1 MISEMIQPKN
11 KKKKVYDGKNI
22 TVNIYD
28 ISLKNKKF
36 EREIVEQNGASAVL
50 AFEGKNVLLV
60 KQHRFPHGYIL
71 EIPAG
76 TLKKNEKP
84 RNCAIR
90 ELIEETGYKPKKLK
104 HLIDYYPNVG
114 YNTQFIHCY
123 VASDIEKISEITL
136 EDDEF
141 ISLVKIDFKK
151 LLKMITNGKII
162 DSKTICAALTYAKL
176 NPRVP

>member
-1 MISEMIQPKN
+1 MILKQN

-22 TVNIYD
+22 SVSIFD
-28 ISLKNKKF
+28 ISIKNRKF
-36 EREIVEQNGASAVL
+36 QREIIEQKSASAVL
-50 AFEGKNVLLV
+50 AFEGTKVILV
-60 KQHRFPHGYIL
+60 KQHRFPSGYVL

-76 TLKKNEKP
+76 TLNKNENP
-84 RNCAIR
+84 RACAIR

-123 VASDIEKISEITL
+123 VAQETEKISEIKL
-136 EDDEF
+136 ESDEF
-141 ISLVKIDFKK
+141 FTLVKIDFKK
-151 LLKMITNGKII
+151 LLSMIVSGKII

-176 NPRVP
+176 NSV

>member
-1 MISEMIQPKN
+1 MIQIRN

-22 TVNIYD
+22 SVNIYD
-28 ISLKNKKF
+28 VSLKNKKF
-36 EREIVEQNGASAVL
+36 KREIIEQNNASAVL
-50 AFEGKNVLLV
+50 AFEGKKVLLV
-60 KQHRFPHGYIL
+60 KQHRFPQGYVL

-84 RNCAIR
+84 RACAIR

-104 HLIDYYPNVG
+104 HLINYYPNVG

-123 VASDIEKISEITL
+123 VASDIKKISEIIL

-151 LLKMITNGKII
+151 LLKMIVNKKII

-176 NPRVP
+176 NPHLS

>member
-1 MISEMIQPKN
+1 M
-11 KKKKVYDGKNI
+11 
-22 TVNIYD
+22 
-28 ISLKNKKF
+28 
-36 EREIVEQNGASAVL
+36 
-50 AFEGKNVLLV
+50 
-60 KQHRFPHGYIL
+60 KQHRFPHGYVL

-84 RNCAIR
+84 RACAIR

-104 HLIDYYPNVG
+104 HLINYYPNVG

-123 VASDIEKISEITL
+123 VASDIKKISKIIL

-151 LLKMITNGKII
+151 LLKMIVNKKII

-176 NPRVP
+176 NPHLS

>member
-1 MISEMIQPKN
+1 MILRQN

-22 TVNIYD
+22 SVSVFD
-28 ISLKNKKF
+28 ISVENRKF
-36 EREIVEQNGASAVL
+36 QREIIEQKSASAVL
-50 AFEGKNVLLV
+50 AFEGTKVILV
-60 KQHRFPHGYIL
+60 KQHRFPHGYVL

-76 TLKKNEKP
+76 TLNKNENP
-84 RNCAIR
+84 RACAIR

-123 VASDIEKISEITL
+123 VAQEIEKISEIKL
-136 EDDEF
+136 ERDEF
-141 ISLVKIDFKK
+141 FILVKIEFKK
-151 LLKMITNGKII
+151 LLNMIVSGKII

-176 NPRVP
+176 NSI

>member
-1 MISEMIQPKN
+1 M
-11 KKKKVYDGKNI
+11 
-22 TVNIYD
+22 
-28 ISLKNKKF
+28 
-36 EREIVEQNGASAVL
+36 
-50 AFEGKNVLLV
+50 
-60 KQHRFPHGYIL
+60 
-71 EIPAG
+71 
-76 TLKKNEKP
+76 
-84 RNCAIR
+84 
-90 ELIEETGYKPKKLK
+90 K

-123 VASDIEKISEITL
+123 VASDIEKISEVML

-176 NPRVP
+176 NPRVS

>member
-1 MISEMIQPKN
+1 MIQIRN

-22 TVNIYD
+22 SVNIYD
-28 ISLKNKKF
+28 VSLKNKKF
-36 EREIVEQNGASAVL
+36 KREIIEQNSASAVL

-60 KQHRFPHGYIL
+60 KQHRFPQGYVL

-84 RNCAIR
+84 RACAIR

-104 HLIDYYPNVG
+104 HLINYYPNVG

-123 VASDIEKISEITL
+123 VASDIKKISEIIL

-151 LLKMITNGKII
+151 LLKMIVNKKII
-162 DSKTICAALTYAKL
+162 DSKTICAVLTYAKL
-176 NPRVP
+176 NPHLS